1 MEVKLR
7 EFHGITDNI
16 IEKILRLRGV
26 EKKNVKHYLFP
37 SEELKPDYNRLDNI
51 EEAIDL
57 LHQHLQDES
66 KIMII
71 QDADM
76 DGICSASII
85 FQYLTR
91 DLNYPLELVEYYMH
105 EGKTHGIPKD
115 KVLESNP
122 DLLIVPDAGSSEFDI
137 HKILANNNIQTLVL
151 DHHQVDGNRYSTEA
165 LVVNNQLSD
174 EFPWKGLTGANIVYL
189 FCEAYSDKY
198 NGSKDISHYDDL
210 NFSGMLADRAS
221 LLDLGVYYYYNKGAG
236 NIQNPFFK
244 QIIEK
249 SNNISVGDRLTPKN
263 IGWDIAPYFNSMIRS
278 GTQEDL
284 QLVIDAVNGLDYE
297 VYNTR
302 LKDSFPVAVEAMRKT
317 TNTRQRQS
325 KIVKQAREEI
335 QERIAEMGTDEHKVI
350 LVNATDI
357 IEDPSITGLVATQ
370 IANNYKKPTLIL
382 KYYPEREELSGS
394 GRNFNDSP
402 LIDFKSVIEETGLF
416 SLVAGHNEA
425 MGVSLPIE
433 NAGQVTEVFNELL
446 ADVEYDN
453 LLHVADLRYSQEPDA
468 REILEIAKHSHLWG
482 EGLFEPV
489 VHVED
494 IQIPKKDIKFIGQK
508 GDTWKLNL
516 KTCDAIMFKLTES
529 QKLALTN
536 HNEDLIRLSIVGECS
551 INTYRGQQKP
561 QIIIKDFEAEGLAD
575 YEQNP
580 WQNFD
585 VTALPF

>member
-7 EFHGITDNI
+7 EFHGITDNV

-76 DGICSASII
+76 DGICSASIM

-137 HKILANNNIQTLVL
+137 HKILSNKGIQTLVL
-151 DHHQVDGNRYSTEA
+151 DHHQVDDNRYSTDA

-198 NGSKDISHYDDL
+198 NESKDISHYDDL

-221 LLDLGVYYYYNKGAG
+221 LLDLAVYYYYNKGAG

-249 SNNISVGDRLTPKN
+249 SNNINAGDRLTPKN

-317 TNTRQRQS
+317 TSTRQRQS
-325 KIVKQAREEI
+325 KIVKKAREEI

-370 IANNYKKPTLIL
+370 IANDYKKPTLIL
-382 KYYPEREELSGS
+382 KYYPEREEMSGS

-402 LIDFKSVIEETGLF
+402 LI
-416 SLVAGHNEA
+416 
-425 MGVSLPIE
+425 
-433 NAGQVTEVFNELL
+433 
-446 ADVEYDN
+446 
-453 LLHVADLRYSQEPDA
+453 
-468 REILEIAKHSHLWG
+468 
-482 EGLFEPV
+482 
-489 VHVED
+489 
-494 IQIPKKDIKFIGQK
+494 
-508 GDTWKLNL
+508 
-516 KTCDAIMFKLTES
+516 
-529 QKLALTN
+529 
-536 HNEDLIRLSIVGECS
+536 
-551 INTYRGQQKP
+551 
-561 QIIIKDFEAEGLAD
+561 
-575 YEQNP
+575 
-580 WQNFD
+580 
-585 VTALPF
+585 